1 MSMTYKLT
9 VFAALLMLPCFV
21 KASDKPVQVYILSG
35 QSNMV
40 GIGQVTGG
48 GSRWGDQFIEP
59 EVSVYSG
66 AYDSKLDYDSLKPL
80 TTLKLESFG
89 GVKPTPYPGGG
100 THVTRGFVQVKET
113 GVYEFR
119 PGYGGSTVNIMEV
132 DGMEVHRKELE
143 DSKFTPIKLVAG
155 KSPIQITYLNSQP
168 NGLGWIA
175 RVDIPGTLST
185 LVRSDGRFPYR

>member
-1 MSMTYKLT
+1 MCYKLT
-9 VFAALLMLPCFV
+9 VFVALLMMPCFV
-21 KASDKPVQVYILSG
+21 DASDKPVKVYILSG

-48 GSRWGDQFIEP
+48 GSRWGDQFIDP

-80 TTLKLESFG
+80 AILKLESFG

-132 DGMEVHRKELE
+132 DGMEVHRKEPNGK
-143 DSKFTPIKLVAG
+143 SKFTQFYFIYRSGKCPKLRR
-155 KSPIQITYLNSQP
+155 SPIRELR
-168 NGLGWIA
+168 L
-175 RVDIPGTLST
+175 R
-185 LVRSDGRFPYR
+185 